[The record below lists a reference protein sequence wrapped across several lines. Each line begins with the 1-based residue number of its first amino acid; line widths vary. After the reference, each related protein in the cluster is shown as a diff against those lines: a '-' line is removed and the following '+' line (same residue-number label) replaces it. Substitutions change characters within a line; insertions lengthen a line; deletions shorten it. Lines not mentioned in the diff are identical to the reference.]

1 MKITF
6 VTLTLLLV
14 AGNRLTFAFQ
24 PQPFGLHVYGSVKR
38 ANSLPRLWYRELDE
52 DDDKDAMLQVQT
64 RAPPGF
70 DMKENLLK
78 QRAARSSAMNVP
90 LIRALLL
97 NQGLIL
103 TIATILSAVLLF
115 ASDGFDSFN
124 HLNEIFHWS
133 GDGYIDLTLTPARLL
148 LGVAASVPVVAF
160 GKVIENSDNRR
171 FANINFSTITMVFTL
186 FGRRKAPPDVFRP
199 SDLKGKRYP
208 TTATA
213 EALLQSFVLSTVTGI
228 CEETVFR
235 MEVPGLLNH
244 NLGGFPVLPLVGQAF
259 LFALGHS
266 QPGTSISENGIVI
279 GLQLINGSWFG
290 LVYLLTG
297 GDLIVCMVAHA
308 VYDFVVFFNT
318 WLDSN
323 GQIEYAEKM
332 WSSPLPPD
340 IQSDVDNILRT
351 NAKVD
356 PKIFNMIKRLFYI
369 FDFDK
374 NKALSKSEVRKGFS
388 YLALERAG
396 SPPPQD
402 QVDALFDKYTSVD
415 DKSRLT
421 FADFLRLYTA
431 SLSGM

>member
-1 MKITF
+1 
-6 VTLTLLLV
+6 
-14 AGNRLTFAFQ
+14 
-24 PQPFGLHVYGSVKR
+24 
-38 ANSLPRLWYRELDE
+38 
-52 DDDKDAMLQVQT
+52 
-64 RAPPGF
+64 
-70 DMKENLLK
+70 
-78 QRAARSSAMNVP
+78 
-90 LIRALLL
+90 
-97 NQGLIL
+97 
-103 TIATILSAVLLF
+103 
-115 ASDGFDSFN
+115 
-124 HLNEIFHWS
+124 
-133 GDGYIDLTLTPARLL
+133 
-148 LGVAASVPVVAF
+148 
-160 GKVIENSDNRR
+160 
-171 FANINFSTITMVFTL
+171 
-186 FGRRKAPPDVFRP
+186 
-199 SDLKGKRYP
+199 
-208 TTATA
+208 
-213 EALLQSFVLSTVTGI
+213 
-228 CEETVFR
+228 
-235 MEVPGLLNH
+235 
-244 NLGGFPVLPLVGQAF
+244 
-259 LFALGHS
+259 
-266 QPGTSISENGIVI
+266 
-279 GLQLINGSWFG
+279 
-290 LVYLLTG
+290 
-297 GDLIVCMVAHA
+297 MVAHA

-351 NAKVD
+351 NTKVD